1 MPVVPPS
8 AISWAMG
15 KRARTWGHQIL
26 DCTSR
31 NQPQTWCFSSKNTA
45 LVSCLGVV
53 FSKSHK
59 SKFLHP
65 NIIEFGA
72 RIPGFYSLNT
82 RPPDAPNCTTLLM
95 FQMFPAAE
103 KWQQPGCRNHQL
115 AGLLVF
121 NHWAPIHI
129 AKIFSSC
136 HWKSKLTR
144 RDDYSL
150 NFWVH
155 TPNSRYVQVF
165 LPTSAPWLTLP
176 SPQILGREAGRS
188 SPLASSTQHLSPL
201 SSRHWTGTGI
211 RNAPTQALAPRFCAM
226 GLNFFSLPRFPF

>member
-1 MPVVPPS
+1 MNLGPEFLVF
-8 AISWAMG
+8 
-15 KRARTWGHQIL
+15 IL
-26 DCTSR
+26 C
-31 NQPQTWCFSSKNTA
+31 
-45 LVSCLGVV
+45 
-53 FSKSHK
+53 
-59 SKFLHP
+59 
-65 NIIEFGA
+65 
-72 RIPGFYSLNT
+72 NT

-115 AGLLVF
+115 VGLLVF

-226 GLNFFSLPRFPF
+226 GLNFFSPPRFPF